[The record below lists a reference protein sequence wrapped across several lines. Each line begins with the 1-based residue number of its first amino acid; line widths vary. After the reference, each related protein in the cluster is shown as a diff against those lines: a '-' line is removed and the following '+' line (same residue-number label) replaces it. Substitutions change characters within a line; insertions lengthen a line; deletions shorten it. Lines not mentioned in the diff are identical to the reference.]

1 MARVQLAL
9 KVSDLE
15 ASIDFYS
22 KLFNTEPAKLRPGY
36 ANFAVT
42 EPPLKLVLLE
52 GEPDRATVF
61 DHLGVEVDS
70 SEQVDDTSRRLSD
83 EGLDTTDEEEVACCY
98 ASMDRVWVYGP
109 GKEPWEVYVVKGEAN
124 TTGDGG
130 SLNMRELNRALLA
143 RQLLLERRKLRLTNA
158 LEHLVGVNA
167 ENIDSPYIGLW
178 SRLEDFHF
186 SGLSDLIEQR
196 EAGSSRQM
204 RGAMH
209 LTSAADVMVLRPW
222 IQPLLEEQLQDQH
235 GETLEGLDL
244 AEVVAVA
251 ESALAESPLTVEQLG
266 SALTERWPHHDA
278 EALIQAAEH
287 LLPLIQVSAANTWSS
302 DEEVTS
308 STVKAWFGRSVDDY
322 AEPDKIVLRY
332 LSVFGPAAI
341 RDAEYWSGLKG
352 LKEVFERLR
361 PQLKTFRDERGKE
374 LFDLPNAPRPEAD
387 VTAPVR
393 FLPECDNLL
402 LSHADRQRIITD
414 DDAGKVFTTK
424 DSCRA
429 TVLIDGYVSGTW
441 SVENKPDAA
450 VLTIQ
455 LFRATSGEDDAGL
468 HAEGARLLHA
478 VAPEAAAHKVDIA
491 PVG

>member
-22 KLFNTEPAKLRPGY
+22 KLFNTEPTKLRPGY
-36 ANFAVT
+36 ANFAVA

-70 SEQVDDTSRRLSD
+70 TEQVEGATHRLSD
-83 EGLDTTDEEEVACCY
+83 EGLETTTEEEVACCY

-143 RQLLLERRKLRLTNA
+143 RQLLLERRKLRLTNV
-158 LEHLVGVNA
+158 LEHLVGLNA
-167 ENIDSPYIGLW
+167 ENPNSPYIGLW

-186 SGLSDLIEQR
+186 SALSDLIGER

-209 LTSAADVMVLRPW
+209 VTSAADIMALRPW
-222 IQPLLEEQLQDQH
+222 VQPLLESRLKKTH
-235 GETLEGLDL
+235 GQALDGVDL
-244 AEVVAVA
+244 PEVA
-251 ESALAESPLTVEQLG
+251 EAAKALLTDKPLSHEELGKALAD
-266 SALTERWPHHDA
+266 RWPQHDST
-278 EALIQAAEH
+278 ALAQAAEH
-287 LLPLIQVSAANTWSS
+287 VLPLVQVPLTNIRGSNEAAMN
-302 DEEVTS
+302 
-308 STVKAWFGRSVDDY
+308 STVEAWFGRPVDDY
-322 AEPDKIVLRY
+322 AEPDKIILRY

-341 RDAEYWSGLKG
+341 RDAEYWSGIKD

-374 LFDLPNAPRPEAD
+374 LFDLPNAPRPGAD
-387 VTAPVR
+387 TPAPVR
-393 FLPECDNLL
+393 FLPESDNIL
-402 LSHADRQRIITD
+402 LSHADQHRIISD
-414 DDAGKVFTTK
+414 DHTGKVFT
-424 DSCRA
+424 DNGSRS
-429 TVLIDGYVSGTW
+429 TVLIDGHVGGTW
-441 SVENKPDAA
+441 NVEHKNNTTTLKVHPFKPLSDEDSAA
-450 VLTIQ
+450 L
-455 LFRATSGEDDAGL
+455 RE
-468 HAEGARLLHA
+468 EGARLLDA
-478 VAPEAAAHKVDIA
+478 VAAEAGTHEVEITSA
-491 PVG
+491 G

>member
-22 KLFNTEPAKLRPGY
+22 KLFNTKPTKLRPGY
-36 ANFAVT
+36 ANFAVA

-70 SEQVDDTSRRLSD
+70 TEQVDDTTRRLSD
-83 EGLDTTDEEEVACCY
+83 EGMETTTEEEVACCY

-130 SLNMRELNRALLA
+130 SLSMRELNRALLA
-143 RQLLLERRKLRLTNA
+143 RQLLLDRRKLRLTNV

-167 ENIDSPYIGLW
+167 ENPGSPYIGLW
-178 SRLEDFHF
+178 SRLEDFDF
-186 SGLSDLIEQR
+186 SSLSELITER

-209 LTSAADVMVLRPW
+209 LTSAADVMALRPW
-222 IQPLLEEQLQDQH
+222 VQPLLEAQLQGKH
-235 GETLEGLDL
+235 GEALEGIDL
-244 AEVVAVA
+244 TEVVAAAKAHLA
-251 ESALAESPLTVEQLG
+251 EKPLTHEQLGKALAE
-266 SALTERWPHHDA
+266 RWPQHDA
-278 EALIQAAEH
+278 DALAQAVEH
-287 LLPLIQVSAANTWSS
+287 LLPLVQVPPGNTWGA
-302 DEEVTS
+302 DEATAN
-308 STVKAWFGRSVDDY
+308 STVETWFGRPVDDY

-374 LFDLPNAPRPEAD
+374 LFDLPNAPRPGAGEA
-387 VTAPVR
+387 APVR
-393 FLPECDNLL
+393 FLPESDNLL
-402 LSHADRQRIITD
+402 LSHADRHRIITD
-414 DDAGKVFTTK
+414 DDAGKVFITD

-429 TVLIDGYVSGTW
+429 TVLVDGYVSGTW
-441 SVENKPDAA
+441 TVEHKNETA
-450 VLTIQ
+450 VLTVQ
-455 LFRATSGEDDAGL
+455 PFKPLSDEDSSAVREE
-468 HAEGARLLHA
+468 AARLLDV
-478 VAPEAAAHKVDIA
+478 VAAEARAHEIEIA
-491 PVG
+491 PAA

>member
-22 KLFNTEPAKLRPGY
+22 KLFNTKPTKLRPGY

-70 SEQVDDTSRRLSD
+70 TEQVDGTTRRLSD
-83 EGLDTTDEEEVACCY
+83 EGLETTTEEEVACCY

-130 SLNMRELNRALLA
+130 ALNMRELNRALLA
-143 RQLLLERRKLRLTNA
+143 RQLLLERRKLRLANV

-167 ENIDSPYIGLW
+167 ENSDSPYIGLW
-178 SRLEDFHF
+178 SRLEDFQF
-186 SGLSDLIEQR
+186 GALSELISER

-209 LTSAADVMVLRPW
+209 LTSAADIMALRPW
-222 IQPLLEEQLQDQH
+222 VQQLLEEQLKGKH
-235 GETLEGLDL
+235 GEALDSVDLSEVVESAKVHL
-244 AEVVAVA
+244 AEKPLTH
-251 ESALAESPLTVEQLG
+251 EELGKALAE
-266 SALTERWPHHDA
+266 RWPQHDA
-278 EALIQAAEH
+278 TALAQAAEY
-287 LLPLIQVSAANTWSS
+287 LLPLVQVPPGNTWGSDEAAAN
-302 DEEVTS
+302 
-308 STVKAWFGRSVDDY
+308 STVEAWFGRPIDDY

-341 RDAEYWSGLKG
+341 RDAEYWSGIKG
-352 LKEVFERLR
+352 LKDVFERLR

-374 LFDLPNAPRPEAD
+374 LFDLPNAPRPGAD
-387 VTAPVR
+387 APAPVR
-393 FLPECDNLL
+393 FLPESDNIL
-402 LSHADRQRIITD
+402 LSHADRHRIITD
-414 DDAGKVFTTK
+414 DDAGKVFTTN

-429 TVLIDGYVSGTW
+429 TVLIDGYVGGTW
-441 SVENKPDAA
+441 SVEHKDDTAILKVRPFKPLSDEDSAA
-450 VLTIQ
+450 L
-455 LFRATSGEDDAGL
+455 SE
-468 HAEGARLLHA
+468 EGARLLDV
-478 VAPEAAAHKVDIA
+478 VAAGAGAHEVEIA
-491 PVG
+491 SAD